1 MSLRFRLSLLFTWLL
16 GAVLLV
22 FGTLVYAII
31 STLMLGQID
40 ARIYQTSN
48 QIIERLQ
55 VNSNNHF
62 DTRSMTGYQPTD
74 FVIYQ
79 VWDAQQQLQFN
90 RPTGWI
96 EPLSESGLHL
106 GQSFYSTQNVNGS
119 KLRVLSIPLETN
131 RAPVGYLQVG
141 QSMVLVE
148 TTQRSLASVLFFLA
162 LILMGLVGIGTWI
175 LTGDALSQLSAATEV
190 AANIIQ
196 ADDLSRRIPILAR
209 QDDEVGQL
217 VAAFNETLSRL
228 ERLFNTERR
237 FLADVSHELRTPLTV
252 IKGEVGL
259 MRLTGSLDEESLSNI
274 EKEVDRLT
282 RMVSDLL
289 TLEQAET
296 GQLPLVMAPLELDSV
311 LLEVVQQ
318 MGTLAAGKVQLV
330 LDEID
335 QVQVSGDRDRLKQVL
350 LNLVAN
356 AVQYTP
362 SGGAVHVTLGRKNGQ
377 AVLSVSDSGPGIAE
391 EDLPHIFE
399 RFYRAERS
407 RKRSSTSGFG
417 LGLSIAHWIVT
428 RHNGQIMVDSKPGQ
442 GSCFTVLL
450 PLSGNQPV
458 PAPDTTE
465 D

>member
-31 STLMLGQID
+31 STLMLGQMD

-48 QIIERLQ
+48 QIIARLQ

-62 DTRSMTGYQPTD
+62 DTRSMAGYQPTD

-79 VWDAQQQLQFN
+79 VWDTKQQLQFN

-106 GQSFYSTQNVNGS
+106 GQSFYSTQNVNGT

-148 TTQRSLASVLFFLA
+148 TTQRSLASVLLILA

-175 LTGDALSQLSAATEV
+175 LAGDALSQLSAATQV

-296 GQLPLVMAPLELDSV
+296 GQLPLVMAPMELDSV

-362 SGGAVHVTLGRKNGQ
+362 AGGAVHVTLGRKNGQ

-428 RHNGQIMVDSKPGQ
+428 RHNGQIVVDSKPGQ

-458 PAPDTTE
+458 PPPDTTE